1 MANQIDRLSLLIAQL
16 RHTPH
21 NEQSTAKKWM
31 QAHVTDDTLKALI
44 PKISVVAYHLLD
56 ALLHHGEMPGS
67 AIATELG
74 VTRGAVT
81 RAARTLKQL
90 ALITGTKHP
99 DNQKN
104 IYYQLTASGRQLAAL
119 HNTMREELYQQ
130 LAEHIQ
136 ATYTPDEIE
145 LIIRFLADIKDST
158 L

>member
-1 MANQIDRLSLLIAQL
+1 MTTQIERLSLLIAQL

-21 NEQSTAKKWM
+21 GAQSAAKKWM
-31 QAHVTDDTLKALI
+31 QAHVTDDSLKELI
-44 PKISVVAYHLLD
+44 PQISVVAYHLLD

-67 AIATELG
+67 TIATELG

-90 ALITGTKHP
+90 ALITSTKHP

-104 IYYQLTASGRQLAAL
+104 IYYQLTASGKQLAML

-130 LAEHIQ
+130 LANHIQ
-136 ATYTPDEIE
+136 ATYSPDQIE
-145 LIIRFLADIKDST
+145 LIIRFLTDIKDSS

>member
-1 MANQIDRLSLLIAQL
+1 MTTQIERLSLLIAQL

-21 NEQSTAKKWM
+21 SAQSAAKKWM
-31 QAHVTDDTLKALI
+31 QAHVTDDSLKELI
-44 PKISVVAYHLLD
+44 PQISVVAYHLLD

-67 AIATELG
+67 TIATELG

-90 ALITGTKHP
+90 ALITSTKHP

-104 IYYQLTASGRQLAAL
+104 IYYQLTASGKQLAML

-130 LAEHIQ
+130 LANHIQ
-136 ATYTPDEIE
+136 ATYSPDQIE
-145 LIIRFLADIKDST
+145 LIIRFLTDIKDSS